1 MKKLFV
7 SGILIA
13 GYLFSNAQN
22 VGIKTSSPQTSLD
35 VNGSFS
41 LKETAL
47 GLVNGDNNDIN
58 ISDFSFFRISGPG
71 TAFAITGI
79 ANGKDGREITLY
91 NATSFA
97 LTIKN
102 LNAAS
107 GASRRIRTLTGSD
120 MIFNAGN
127 ASVKLQYSAID
138 SNWIVV
144 SQQNQAQALLNQSA
158 ISVFGTTG
166 LTVTSVTAFTLVP
179 GLSSTI
185 NVPAGAL
192 VYASSTGGV
201 TTTSAL
207 STGFSQVDVALFA
220 DGSFLPNAGYQRV
233 IAANT
238 GGVTLITSYWSLAQV
253 ISLTPGSHTISVVA
267 AGTGSGSNA
276 TVSSNSSGVIQGALT
291 LMIIKQ

>member
-1 MKKLFV
+1 MKNLLFTCV
-7 SGILIA
+7 LTTAS
-13 GYLFSNAQN
+13 LFSSAQN
-22 VGIKTSSPQTSLD
+22 VGIKTSTPQTSLD

-41 LKETAL
+41 LKESAL
-47 GLVNGDNNDIN
+47 GLVNGDNNEIN

-71 TAFAITGI
+71 AAFAITGI

-91 NATSFA
+91 NSTAFA

-144 SQQNQAQALLNQSA
+144 GQQNQATGLLNQSA
-158 ISVFGTTG
+158 ISAFGTAS
-166 LTVTSVTAFTLVP
+166 LTVTPATAFTLVP

-192 VYASSTGGV
+192 VYASSTGGLI
-201 TTTSAL
+201 TTSTL
-207 STGFSQVDVALFA
+207 TNGFSQVDVALLA
-220 DGSFLPNAGYQRV
+220 DGAFLPNAGYQRV
-233 IAANT
+233 VAANT
-238 GGVTLITSYWSLAQV
+238 GGVTSITENWSLAQV
-253 ISLTPGSHTISVVA
+253 ITLSPGSHTISVMA

-276 TVSSNSSGVIQGALT
+276 TVSGTNASVLQAT
-291 LMIIKQ
+291 LSVMILKQ